1 MAMQLASYRLFGKQ
15 VATYE
20 SSQTR
25 AFLHGRTETTRSVST
40 ASENFVKCM
49 GIHPEGNEIDVAR
62 RAEKIELLHKACYS
76 HAKYLRDAANGLGCD
91 RHMFGLSMFIEDGEP
106 LPALLKNELF
116 IRSKTWRLS
125 TSTLPTCP
133 GFGPVVEDGLGIG
146 YHVYSDRCYFTIT
159 ARKKN
164 IFTVEAMSHLLEEAL
179 LEMQMLVDQHQ
190 KSRSKL

>member
-1 MAMQLASYRLFGKQ
+1 MQLASYRLLGKQ
-15 VATYE
+15 IATYE

-25 AFLHGRTETTRSVST
+25 AFLHGRTETTRSVSH
-40 ASENFVKCM
+40 ASENFVKRM
-49 GIHPEGNEIDVAR
+49 GMHPEGNETDALI
-62 RAEKIELLHKACYS
+62 RAEKIELLHRACYS

-91 RHMFGLSMFIEDGEP
+91 RHFFGLAMLVEDGEP
-106 LPALLKNELF
+106 LPTLFRNELF

-146 YHVYSDRCYFTIT
+146 YHVFSDRFYFTIT

-164 IFTVEAMSHLLEEAL
+164 NFTVGAMSHLIEEAL
-179 LEMQMLVDQHQ
+179 LEMQRLVDLDG

>member
-1 MAMQLASYRLFGKQ
+1 MQLASYRLLGKQ
-15 VATYE
+15 IATYE

-40 ASENFVKCM
+40 ASEKFVKRM
-49 GIHPEGNEIDVAR
+49 GIRPDGDQIDSTR
-62 RAEKIELLHKACYS
+62 RTEKIELLHKACYS

-91 RHMFGLSMFIEDGEP
+91 RHMFGLSMLIEDGEP
-106 LPALLKNELF
+106 VPALFKNELF

-133 GFGPVVEDGLGIG
+133 GFGPVVEDGIGIG
-146 YHVYSDRCYFTIT
+146 YHIFSDRCYFTIT

-164 IFTVEAMSHLLEEAL
+164 DFTVEAMSHLLEEAL
-179 LEMQMLVDQHQ
+179 LEMQMLVDLDQ
-190 KSRSKL
+190 KARSKL